1 MFYQNSVGLSALYVD
16 GCQAS
21 ESSSKG
27 DGRESHAR
35 QVLLE

>member
-1 MFYQNSVGLSALYVD
+1 MFYQNSAGLSALYFD
-16 GCQAS
+16 GCRAS

-27 DGRESHAR
+27 DGRESFAG